1 MAKIKNLLIVLL
13 LLVLGFFVL
22 SPNKENISTTFI
34 TKIDTF
40 YKHDTLRK
48 YKKGDSIPFVVLDT
62 LYLIDS
68 MVIHD
73 TPQMVSNYLSVK
85 AYSDTLRINA
95 DNSVYIQD
103 TISQNRIIGRSYT
116 ADFTTKTV
124 LVNTNNTI
132 YKNKNELFVG
142 LIGDLRTLDNKIG
155 VGVGLN
161 YKKKSESYTLNFT
174 TNQISFGFY
183 KKLF

>member
-1 MAKIKNLLIVLL
+1 MSTIKNSLIVLL
-13 LLVLGFFVL
+13 LLVLGFFVC
-22 SPNKENISTTFI
+22 SPNKQDAISTTI
-34 TKIDTF
+34 KVDTF

-73 TPQMVSNYLSVK
+73 TPKMVYDYLSAK

-95 DNSVYIQD
+95 DNSVYVYD
-103 TISQNRIIGRSYT
+103 TISHNKIIGRSFIANITEKMVY
-116 ADFTTKTV
+116 KT
-124 LVNTNNTI
+124 NTI
-132 YKNKNELFVG
+132 ELKPKNELFVG

-155 VGVGLN
+155 LGVGLN
-161 YKKKSESYTLNFT
+161 YKKKSESYTLSLT

>member
-1 MAKIKNLLIVLL
+1 MSTIKNSLIVLL
-13 LLVLGFFVL
+13 LLVLGFFVC
-22 SPNKENISTTFI
+22 SPNKQDAILNTI
-34 TKIDTF
+34 TKVDTF

-48 YKKGDSIPFVVLDT
+48 YKKGESIPFVVLDT

-73 TPQMVSNYLSVK
+73 TPQMVYNYLSAK
-85 AYSDTLRINA
+85 AYSDTLRINT
-95 DNSVYIQD
+95 DNSVYVYD
-103 TISQNRIIGRSYT
+103 TISHNKIIGRSFIANITEKMVY
-116 ADFTTKTV
+116 KT
-124 LVNTNNTI
+124 NTI
-132 YKNKNELFVG
+132 ELKPKNELFVG
-142 LIGDLRTLDNKIG
+142 LIGDLRGLDNKIG

-183 KKLF
+183 KKIF